1 MEANKKKFIPPE
13 IEEVDVEDLEIEENE
28 ILGVYASDS

>member
-1 MEANKKKFIPPE
+1 MENTKKKFTPPE

>member
-1 MEANKKKFIPPE
+1 METNKKKFIPPE

-28 ILGVYASDS
+28 ILGVYATDS